1 MKVRSLIAVL
11 FCFFYVLSNQVIAQ
25 QKIQSISFKE
35 LDDRIHQPSDTTL
48 LVHFWATWCRS
59 CVEELETYNE
69 LPNQFDSKHLK
80 VFFVSLDF
88 KQDIS
93 TKLASFLEHK
103 KIASEV
109 VVLSESNGNDWI
121 ERIDKTWSGSI
132 PATLLI
138 NVPSNK
144 RVFFEGQANPE
155 LLSKEIGQMLKEKY
169 D

>member
-1 MKVRSLIAVL
+1 MFFRYITAVL
-11 FCFFYVLSNQVIAQ
+11 LCMVYMLSNQCVAQ

-35 LDDRIHQPSDTTL
+35 LDERIHQPSDTTL

-59 CVEELETYNE
+59 CVEELETYNG
-69 LPNQFDSKHLK
+69 LNTQFDAKRLK
-80 VFFVSLDF
+80 ILFVSLDF

-93 TKLASFLEHK
+93 TKLVSFLAQK
-103 KIASEV
+103 RIASEV
-109 VVLSESNGNDWI
+109 VVLNESDGNDWI
-121 ERIDKTWSGSI
+121 ERIDKTWSGTI

-144 RVFFEGQANPE
+144 RVFFEGQVNPTF
-155 LLSKEIGQMLKEKY
+155 LSKEIEEILREKY